1 MFISTEHYLVDAIR
15 ADKLSVNR
23 VNDRRSSGC
32 SGFGIT
38 AARALAA
45 LHMLL
50 MLLMLLSGI
59 FATSLH
65 AEDSRFSGVGRQATT
80 KEIQAWDIDVRPD
93 FKGLPKGSGTV
104 LQGQQIWDARCASC
118 HGTFGELT
126 QMSAPIIGGTT
137 AKDIEAGKVAA
148 LSNPNTVLRST
159 MMKLATVST
168 LWDYL
173 YRAMPWDA
181 PKSLSVEDTY
191 AVTAYILNLAEIV
204 PEEFRLSDQNIHEVQ
219 ARLPNR
225 DGMTQ
230 NHGLA
235 SSRGQP
241 DTANT
246 TCMKDCARQVTVKAK
261 ITGDAMHS
269 HGDIASQNRRFG
281 PVRGTH
287 RTNNT
292 ASGD

>member
-1 MFISTEHYLVDAIR
+1 MFRLTKPSLVGSTQ
-15 ADKLSVNR
+15 ADKSYLTLAGISS
-23 VNDRRSSGC
+23 RRFSPDCAHPAIAG
-32 SGFGIT
+32 
-38 AARALAA
+38 
-45 LHMLL
+45 LL
-50 MLLMLLSGI
+50 IVLSGI
-59 FATSLH
+59 FSPKVYAD
-65 AEDSRFSGVGRQATT
+65 EPRFSGVGRTATA

-93 FKGLPKGSGTV
+93 FKGLPKGAGTV
-104 LQGQQIWDARCASC
+104 LRGQQVWDAKCASC

-137 AKDIEAGKVAA
+137 AQDIRLGKAAA

-159 MMKLATVST
+159 MMKLATIST

-181 PKSLSVEDTY
+181 PKSLSVDDTY

-225 DGMTQ
+225 EGMTQ

-235 SSRGQP
+235 TSRGQP

-246 TCMKDCARQVTVKAK
+246 TCMHDCARQVAVKAT
-261 ITGDAMHS
+261 ITSDMMRS
-269 HGDIASQNRRFG
+269 HGDLSSQNRSFG
-281 PVRGTH
+281 PVRGIPPS
-287 RTNNT
+287 NK
-292 ASGD
+292 AAPDK

>member
-1 MFISTEHYLVDAIR
+1 MFISTERPLVDAIR
-15 ADKLSVNR
+15 ADRLSVNPAD
-23 VNDRRSSGC
+23 DRGY
-32 SGFGIT
+32 SGFSIT
-38 AARALAA
+38 AARARAA
-45 LHMLL
+45 LNVLL
-50 MLLMLLSGI
+50 ILLSGI
-59 FATSLH
+59 SSTSVQ
-65 AEDSRFSGVGRQATT
+65 ADDSRFSGVGRQATA
-80 KEIQAWDIDVRPD
+80 KEIQVWDIDVRPD
-93 FKGLPKGSGTV
+93 FKGLPKGSGNV

-137 AKDIEAGKVAA
+137 ANDIRAGKVAA

-159 MMKLATVST
+159 MMKLATIST

-181 PKSLSVEDTY
+181 PKSLSVDDTY

-235 SSRGQP
+235 SLRGQP

-246 TCMKDCARQVTVKAK
+246 TCMKDCARQITVKER
-261 ITGDAMHS
+261 ITGDAMRS
-269 HGDIASQNRRFG
+269 HGDIASQNRSFG
-281 PVRGTH
+281 PVRGAPPG
-287 RTNNT
+287 NKT
-292 ASGD
+292 APND